1 MAHDLETE
9 MKGKL
14 SLDELKAAAS
24 DGRIDTVLVCL
35 IDMQGRLMGKR
46 FHVSNFIDSAW
57 EETHCCNYLLA
68 TDLEMATP
76 DGYAASSWE
85 GGYGDYI
92 MKPDLST
99 LRLIP
104 WLEATALV
112 LCDIQDHHTHADV
125 PHSPRAILKRQL
137 QRLEALGYSAMMAT
151 ELEFFLFKDSLEKLR
166 RGQYMNLQPISGYNE
181 DYHILQTSKEEPVM
195 QRLRN
200 ALYAA
205 GIPVE
210 NSKGEAE
217 AGQEELNI
225 RYSDALACADHHTLA
240 KQATKEIAWQQ
251 GRAASFLPKWHADRV
266 GSASH
271 IHLSLWKDGSNAFHD
286 PAGTY
291 GMSPLMHQ
299 FMAGM
304 IHYAPEYTVFLAPY
318 INSYKRFMKGTFAP
332 TKTAWS
338 VDNRTAGFRLCG
350 DGTKAVRVECRIP
363 GSDINP
369 YLAQAALLAAG
380 IKGIEDN
387 MTLADPAAGDLYND
401 ETVAEVPSTLRAA
414 IEKFRDSAMLK
425 DAMGDGV
432 ISHYTRCAEWE
443 QEAFDNAVT
452 QWEVARGF
460 ERA

>member
-1 MAHDLETE
+1 MNGLLT
-9 MKGKL
+9 
-14 SLDELKAAAS
+14 LDSLKACARE
-24 DGRIDTVLVCL
+24 GTVDTVLVCL
-35 IDMQGRLMGKR
+35 VDMQGRLMGKR
-46 FHVSNFIDSAW
+46 FHVSNFLDSAW

-76 DGYAASSWE
+76 DGYASSSWE
-85 GGYGDYI
+85 TGYGDYI
-92 MKPDLST
+92 MKPDLKT

-104 WLEATALV
+104 WLDSTALV
-112 LCDIQDHHTHADV
+112 LCDILDHHTHKPV
-125 PHSPRAILKRQL
+125 PHSPRAVL
-137 QRLEALGYSAMMAT
+137 QQQIRRLDALGYSAKMAT
-151 ELEFFLFKDSLEKLR
+151 ELEFFLFKDSLDEIRKQ
-166 RGQYMNLQPISGYNE
+166 QYMNLEPISGYNE
-181 DYHILQTSKEEPVM
+181 DYHILQTTKEEPVM

-217 AGQEELNI
+217 SGQEELNI
-225 RYSDALACADHHTLA
+225 RYSDALLCADHHSLA

-251 GRAASFLPKWHADRV
+251 GHAATFLPKWHSDRV

-271 IHLSLWKDGSNAFHD
+271 VHLSLWSDNKNAFYD
-286 PAGTY
+286 ESGQY

-304 IHYAPEYTVFLAPY
+304 LHYAPEYTVFLAPY

-350 DGTKAVRVECRIP
+350 DGTPAVRVECRIP
-363 GSDINP
+363 GSDMNP

-380 IKGIEDN
+380 IKGIEDK
-387 MTLADPAAGDLYND
+387 MTLSDAATGDLYND
-401 ETVAEVPSTLRAA
+401 DKVPEIPTTLRAA
-414 IEKFRDSAMLK
+414 IEAFSGSTMLK
-425 DAMGDGV
+425 DAMGEDV
-432 ISHYTRCAEWE
+432 VAHYTRCAEWE
-443 QEAFDNAVT
+443 QEAFDAAVT

-460 ERA
+460 ERV